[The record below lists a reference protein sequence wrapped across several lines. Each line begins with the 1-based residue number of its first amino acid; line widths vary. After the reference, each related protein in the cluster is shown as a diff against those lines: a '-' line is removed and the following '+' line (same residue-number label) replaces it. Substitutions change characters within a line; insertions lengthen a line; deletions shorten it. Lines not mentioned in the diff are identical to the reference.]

1 MAEDWTLAGK
11 DWKAVEISIRG
22 IETLS
27 DAEAVRVVGL
37 VEQATKEKKSA
48 QEILKLVTGIIGSA
62 AGALK

>member
-11 DWKAVEISIRG
+11 DWKAAEVSIRG